1 MTGNTLQPEVLK
13 TFHEGLHVMQWKTRQ
28 HGRSVRV
35 AHHFDRVHTT
45 PVTARYMLEHIKGLY
60 GRDEINRRVRQ
71 FHRIRI
77 SHITYY
83 CCDFLSQ
90 VTCTFLIFLESP
102 KMKFEFFEMLCY
114 CLFFIFNYCLG
125 QKWIANTYQGR

>member
-1 MTGNTLQPEVLK
+1 MGWDQSKSETVPQNPNFAELDLK
-13 TFHEGLHVMQWKTRQ
+13 NKFISIVGSL
-28 HGRSVRV
+28 
-35 AHHFDRVHTT
+35 FD
-45 PVTARYMLEHIKGLY
+45 AL
-60 GRDEINRRVRQ
+60 
-71 FHRIRI
+71 I
-77 SHITYY
+77 SANGEHITYY

-114 CLFFIFNYCLG
+114 SLFFIFNYCLG